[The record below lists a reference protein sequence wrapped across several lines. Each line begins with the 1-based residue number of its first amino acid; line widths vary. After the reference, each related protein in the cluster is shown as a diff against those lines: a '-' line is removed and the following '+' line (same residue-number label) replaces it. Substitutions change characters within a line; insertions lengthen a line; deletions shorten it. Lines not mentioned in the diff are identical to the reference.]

1 MPSEQSFDLIN
12 ANRLQRV
19 SETDSFTPA
28 RYRQMQSHFPEHAKV
43 ILDVGCNTG
52 RGGTVLK
59 TINPAYEL
67 TGLDCVPER
76 LVALD
81 RTVYQ
86 RTICGFSN
94 EIPVGNKSFDAI
106 VGGEFIEHVPPAQ
119 IDATLAEFFRI
130 LRLKGRLLLTT
141 PNPNYLKNKA
151 KGLSVLLDES
161 HLTQHFPDALAHR
174 MRAIGYSRIAI
185 FGSGRVSAFLGQ
197 RFPWLPV
204 YGSYLIRGDKW

>member
-1 MPSEQSFDLIN
+1 MPSEQPFDLIG
-12 ANRLQRV
+12 ANRSQRG

-28 RYRQMQSHFPEHAKV
+28 RYRQMQSHFPGHARA

-52 RGGTVLK
+52 RGGIVLK
-59 TINPAYEL
+59 SLDPAYEL

-76 LVALD
+76 LAALD
-81 RTVYQ
+81 EAVYQ

-94 EIPVGNKSFDAI
+94 EIPVGNQNFDVI
-106 VGGEFIEHVPPAQ
+106 VGGEFIEHVPPSQ

-151 KGLSVLLDES
+151 KGLSVLLDAS
-161 HLTQHFPDALAHR
+161 HLTQHYPDALAHR
-174 MRAIGYSRIAI
+174 MRAIGYSSISI
-185 FGSGRVSAFLGQ
+185 FGSGRVSAYLGQ

>member
-1 MPSEQSFDLIN
+1 MPSEQPFDLIN
-12 ANRLQRV
+12 ANRLQLV
-19 SETDSFTPA
+19 SERDSFTPA

-52 RGGTVLK
+52 RGGIVLK

-76 LVALD
+76 LAALD
-81 RTVYQ
+81 RTVYL

-106 VGGEFIEHVPPAQ
+106 VGGEFIEHVPPSQ

-141 PNPNYLKNKA
+141 PNPNYLKNKV
-151 KGLSVLLDES
+151 KGLSVLLDDS
-161 HLTQHFPDALAHR
+161 HLTQHYPDALAHR
-174 MRAIGYSRIAI
+174 MRLTGYSRISI
-185 FGSGRVSAFLGQ
+185 FGSGRVSVFLGQ

-204 YGSYLIRGDKW
+204 YGSYLIQGDKW